1 MQHEIIPLLLSL
13 KYNPPPGSSYIGAV
27 QYRCLLSLVEQ
38 LYFLHALDDP
48 AGTFLLIPARSSCLP
63 PQDKAGHGEDHSS
76 QLIIYL
82 NFGSIQA
89 TE

>member
-27 QYRCLLSLVEQ
+27 HYRCLLSLVEQ
-38 LYFLHALDDP
+38 LGFLHALDDP
-48 AGTFLLIPARSSCLP
+48 VGTHLSLP
-63 PQDKAGHGEDHSS
+63 EVSPSPQDKAGHGEDHSS

-82 NFGSIQA
+82 NFGSIKA